1 MVPKARTFT
10 ALFSDPP
17 ELGVRCS
24 SIYLKGSGEV
34 KKMQRSLPRWATR
47 GGNTCWATPGG
58 RDWRPA
64 PSARSATR
72 LRA

>member
-24 SIYLKGSGEV
+24 SIYLKGSSEV
-34 KKMQRSLPRWATR
+34 KKMQRSLPRRAIR
-47 GGNTCWATPGG
+47 GG
-58 RDWRPA
+58 RHWRPA